1 MYVCMYVYIYK
12 CYFSHTHTLT
22 VGNIM
27 KTGKITLKSF
37 WSIHLTTT
45 MAVSKG
51 SFQIKVK
58 ADIFQ

>member
-1 MYVCMYVYIYK
+1 MYVYIHK

-27 KTGKITLKSF
+27 KTEKITLKSF

-45 MAVSKG
+45 MAVSEG